1 MSMQAFC
8 YGPNLVAWTRVVLR
22 VDLPPCRVHIFVRGS
37 EREGEARERKRVRV
51 NELGANNIHEYC
63 SQHMKQFSA
72 LLMMITS
79 TVTNNLCYLLQERAE
94 TQTTPSSPFEPH
106 IPLLQSLPLLQGSP
120 FASLVGPE
128 VIGMPVGCGVGRFG

>member
-1 MSMQAFC
+1 MC
-8 YGPNLVAWTRVVLR
+8 
-22 VDLPPCRVHIFVRGS
+22 
-37 EREGEARERKRVRV
+37 V

-79 TVTNNLCYLLQERAE
+79 TVTNNLCYLLQKRAE

-120 FASLVGPE
+120 FASFVGPD
-128 VIGMPVGCGVGRFG
+128 VIGMPVGCGVGRFGWLDRSPVGG